1 MKTHGAT
8 SPAPLRR
15 HRWWSRV
22 AAVVAAT
29 LAIGMLAAVH
39 PKPAE
44 AATVDTHA
52 WYVLVNRNS
61 GKALDV
67 SGASTADGARVAQWT
82 RSDGANQ
89 QWQFVDSGDGF
100 YRLKARH
107 SDKVLDVAG
116 ASTADG
122 ASIQQWADHNGANQ
136 QFRLADSDAGHVR
149 LINRTSGRAVE
160 VQGAST
166 ADGGNVVQYT
176 DWGGANQQW
185 QMIKL
190 SSGGGGGGGCGSAP
204 TLASGTHTM
213 QSGGKSRSFI
223 LRVPAN
229 YDNSHPYRLIF
240 AFHWRG
246 GTAGD
251 VASGGTSGSAW
262 SYYGQQEQSNN
273 GAILVAPQ
281 GLGNGW
287 ANSGGEDVT
296 FVDDMIRLIEGG
308 LCVNPA
314 QRFATGFSWGG
325 GMSYALACSRAN
337 VFRAVAVMS
346 GAEISGCGGGTRPIA
361 YFGIHGVSDSVL
373 NIAQGRSL
381 RDRFVGNNGCTLR
394 ARASPRRA
402 AERTSPPPTRAAV
415 PDTPSNGP
423 RSTETTYP
431 VRSTAPPARAASPP
445 GPKQRSGGSSHSSS
459 DTPAARS
466 GARAIL
472 TPLRRRQGTAVH
484 RLGTAV
490 DEGVVRASSRPGPGT
505 GTAPD

>member
-1 MKTHGAT
+1 MEPMKTYRAA
-8 SPAPLRR
+8 SPAPPRR
-15 HRWWSRV
+15 HPWWSRL

-29 LAIGMLAAVH
+29 LAIGMLFAVK
-39 PKPAE
+39 PAPAE
-44 AATVDTHA
+44 AATVDGNA
-52 WYVLVNRNS
+52 WYVLINRNS

-67 SGASTADGARVAQWT
+67 YGASAADGARVSQWT
-82 RSDGANQ
+82 RNDGANQ
-89 QWQFVDSGDGF
+89 QWQFVDSGGGF

-107 SDKVLDVAG
+107 SGKVLDVAG

-122 ASIQQWADHNGANQ
+122 AAITQRTDGNAANQ

-149 LINRTSGRAVE
+149 LINRNSGKAVE

-166 ADGGNVVQYT
+166 ADGGNVVQYG

-185 QMIKL
+185 QLAKL
-190 SSGGGGGGGCGSAP
+190 SSGGGGCGSAP
-204 TLASGTHTM
+204 TLASGTHTI

-223 LRVPAN
+223 LRVPDN
-229 YDNSHPYRLIF
+229 YSNSHPYRLIF

-273 GAILVAPQ
+273 SAILVAPQ
-281 GLGNGW
+281 GLDNGW
-287 ANSGGEDVT
+287 ANPGGEDVT
-296 FVDDMIRLIEGG
+296 FVDDMIRRIEGG

-346 GAEISGCGGGTRPIA
+346 GAEISGCSGGTQPIA

-381 RDRFVGNNGCTLR
+381 RDKFVSNNGCT
-394 ARASPRRA
+394 AQNPREPA
-402 AERTSPPPTRAAV
+402 PGSRTHVT
-415 PDTPSNGP
+415 
-423 RSTETTYP
+423 TTYSGCRAGYP
-431 VRSTAPPARAASPP
+431 VQWAAFDGGHLP
-445 GPKQRSGGSSHSSS
+445 GPVDGSSNE
-459 DTPAARS
+459 S
-466 GARAIL
+466 GVTTWTKGEIWRFFA
-472 TPLRRRQGTAVH
+472 QF
-484 RLGTAV
+484 
-490 DEGVVRASSRPGPGT
+490 
-505 GTAPD
+505 